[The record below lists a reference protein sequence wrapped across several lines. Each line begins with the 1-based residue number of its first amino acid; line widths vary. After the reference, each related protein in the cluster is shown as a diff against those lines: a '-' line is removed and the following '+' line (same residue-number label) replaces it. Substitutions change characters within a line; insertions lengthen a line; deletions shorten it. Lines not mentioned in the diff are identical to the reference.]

1 MDSREEY
8 YRGIAIKFKTNRN
21 LFTHQ
26 DYEFMRNRHNFNI
39 QEFHRINRDDK
50 LTCEL
55 FNCIN
60 QNDIRNSNE
69 QKTLYQDDLEYLQEH
84 CDNLDYLDN
93 FNITTTNAVPVFS
106 KVRKASTLGLL
117 KNHQS
122 IIGNE
127 IVKQAFD
134 NRVIELMRT
143 DSEGV
148 RRHIQIS
155 ASDTTL
161 MVMSHRYN
169 LFREE
174 KQLEMKRPDP
184 IVVGFEQFVRN
195 ELKHIGVTS
204 ADVEK
209 CSKAIATRVDEIN
222 KISERI
228 ENQNSEI
235 DGRLKELL
243 KIAKFFKNKLWWLWP
258 FSK

>member
-1 MDSREEY
+1 MDPREEY
-8 YRGIAIKFKTNRN
+8 YRGIAIKFKTYRN

-26 DYEFMRNRHNFNI
+26 DCEFMRNRHNFTI

-55 FNCIN
+55 FNYIN
-60 QNDIRNSNE
+60 QNKIQNTDD

-84 CDNLDYLDN
+84 CDNLDYLNN
-93 FNITTTNAVPVFS
+93 FNITATNAVPVFS
-106 KVRKASTLGLL
+106 KVLKASTLGRL
-117 KNHQS
+117 KNHES

-148 RRHIQIS
+148 RRHIQI
-155 ASDTTL
+155 AVSDTTL
-161 MVMSHRYN
+161 IVMSHRYN

-184 IVVGFEQFVRN
+184 IITDFRQFIQD
-195 ELKHIGVTS
+195 ELKHIGATS
-204 ADVEK
+204 ADAEK